1 MYLVWGKSVLIVGF
15 VYLMWDGNKRV
26 IIKSADCQQVR
37 FIRKAQAPGAD
48 SLGVPLV
55 FGIIPGSNSGR
66 IKAILTPIG
75 LKQASLVYLMWAQFW
90 AKSNKN

>member
-1 MYLVWGKSVLIVGF
+1 
-15 VYLMWDGNKRV
+15 
-26 IIKSADCQQVR
+26 
-37 FIRKAQAPGAD
+37 PGAD